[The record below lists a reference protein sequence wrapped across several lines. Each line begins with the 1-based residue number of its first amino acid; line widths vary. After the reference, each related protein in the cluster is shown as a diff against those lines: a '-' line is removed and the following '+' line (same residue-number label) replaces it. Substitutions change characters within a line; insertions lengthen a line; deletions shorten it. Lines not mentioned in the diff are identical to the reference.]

1 MAQPRV
7 PENILMYVIR
17 AGIVL
22 ILLTPFVVSP
32 LTIFPY
38 VVGKALYSRS
48 LIEIVF
54 VSWVLLC
61 LFNPSWRPPR
71 SRILALLAAAL
82 GVAVL
87 SAGFG
92 ASVQRSFWS
101 SYERMQGVIDQ
112 AHWLALAVVLVSV
125 LRTGRDWRILLNLN
139 LIAGMAMA
147 LMAVTEYYGYPWPYT
162 LPINKLLPTP
172 RVTATFG
179 NPGFLGMYLGVN
191 VTIALGFLARSFVP
205 AARPGKS
212 PAPAREERGKL
223 SNRSNPP
230 RQTRSARLPV
240 RWAGRCFWGAT
251 ALIGLWALTLTAS
264 RGPFLG
270 FISGLAVLAT
280 LYVFLART
288 RTVRLVAAGSVGLLG
303 LAAIFLLVL
312 LFSPAVSLFDAQHSN
327 PLLSRFNYEWL
338 GTVGE
343 RLSVWEVGIEGFV
356 ENPWLGWGPGNY
368 VAIWGRHG
376 LGSITSVMGGYGHS
390 SGAMTGVYDHSHN
403 RLIEELATKGVF
415 GLLVHLAIW
424 GAAFHIVLRAAGG
437 MDPRERVP
445 VLFAGAALVGYFMQ
459 SMVTPEMA
467 VGSLQIVLLLAFVA
481 HLETPGS
488 EPASGQEGGQAR
500 QPASSFTGKL
510 AWNRIVPR
518 ASAALAWTP
527 AIPRNGI
534 AKRPRQWL
542 PFANLTG
549 SRVARVSL
557 AAGTVVLAGAGLLAN
572 KAIYSSAQAVNSAY
586 IGAED
591 PAASPRQIRIDFE
604 RAINGFQPLA
614 NYPRRIL
621 FRYAAERWEPLRAQN
636 RAESMQLLAMV
647 NAEAAAAVE
656 SEPGNWRI
664 RATLIRFY
672 DAVAVTDPEEYRNV
686 PKGNRGS

>member
-1 MAQPRV
+1 MVQPRV

-32 LTIFPY
+32 RTIFPY

-71 SRILALLAAAL
+71 SRILILLAAAL

-87 SAGFG
+87 SAGLG
-92 ASVQRSFWS
+92 ASVQRSLWS
-101 SYERMQGVIDQ
+101 NYERMQGVIDQ
-112 AHWLALAVVLVSV
+112 AHWFALAVVLVSV

-139 LIAGMAMA
+139 LLAGMAMA
-147 LMAVTEYYGYPWPYT
+147 LMAVTEYIVWFYT
-162 LPINKLLPTP
+162 PSEEKTVHIY
-172 RVTATFG
+172 RVTAAFG
-179 NPGFLGMYLGVN
+179 NSGFLGMYLGVN

-205 AARPGKS
+205 APRPGKA
-212 PAPAREERGKL
+212 PASAREERGKPP
-223 SNRSNPP
+223 NRSNSL
-230 RQTRSARLPV
+230 RQTRNARLPM
-240 RWAGRCFWGAT
+240 RWAGRCFWGAA

-264 RGPFLG
+264 RGAFLG
-270 FISGLAVLAT
+270 LISGLAVLAT

-288 RTVRLVAAGSVGLLG
+288 RRVRLAAAGSVGLLG
-303 LAAIFLLVL
+303 LTAVFLLVL
-312 LFSPAVSLFDAQHSN
+312 LFSPAVSLFDAHSN

-338 GTVGE
+338 GTVVE
-343 RLSVWEVGIEGFV
+343 RLSVWEVGIEGFI

-368 VAIWGRHG
+368 VAIWERHG
-376 LGSITSVMGGYGHS
+376 PGSITTVTGGYEHS

-403 RLIEELATKGVF
+403 RLIEELATKGVS

-467 VGSLQIVLLLAFVA
+467 IGSLQLILLLAFVA

-510 AWNRIVPR
+510 SWNRIVPR

-557 AAGTVVLAGAGLLAN
+557 AAGTIILAGAGLLAN

-604 RAINGFQPLA
+604 RAIDGFQPLA
-614 NYPRRIL
+614 NYPRRVL
-621 FRYAAERWEPLRAQN
+621 FRYAAERWEPLRAQD
-636 RAESMQLLAMV
+636 RAEAMRLHAMV
-647 NAEAAAAVE
+647 NAEASAAVE

-672 DAVAVTDPEEYRNV
+672 DAVALTNPEEYRNV
-686 PKGNRGS
+686 SKGNRGS